1 MSEANL
7 DKRLKLALE
16 VALANDRVADKL
28 LEITE
33 RQEELAQMFAFLLER
48 TALKLDE
55 KGIHKML
62 DELEAEQKRKEKV
75 NIGIPRKVF
84 NRERTH

>member
-16 VALANDRVADKL
+16 VALANDKVADKL
-28 LEITE
+28 RELTE
-33 RQEELAQMFAFLLER
+33 RQEALAEMFAFLLER

-62 DELEAEQKRKEKV
+62 DELEAEQKRKKKV

>member
-16 VALANDRVADKL
+16 VALANDKVADKL
-28 LEITE
+28 LKLSE
-33 RQEELAQMFAFLLER
+33 RHRELAEMFAFLLER
-48 TALKLDE
+48 TALKLNE

-75 NIGIPRKVF
+75 NMGIPRKVF
-84 NRERTH
+84 NRGRTH

>member
-1 MSEANL
+1 MSEPNL

-16 VALANDRVADKL
+16 VALANDKVADKL
-28 LEITE
+28 RELTE
-33 RQEELAQMFAFLLER
+33 RQEDLAQMFAFLLER

-55 KGIHKML
+55 KGIHQML
-62 DELEAEQKRKEKV
+62 DELEAEQKRKQKV
-75 NIGIPRKVF
+75 NMGIPRKVF